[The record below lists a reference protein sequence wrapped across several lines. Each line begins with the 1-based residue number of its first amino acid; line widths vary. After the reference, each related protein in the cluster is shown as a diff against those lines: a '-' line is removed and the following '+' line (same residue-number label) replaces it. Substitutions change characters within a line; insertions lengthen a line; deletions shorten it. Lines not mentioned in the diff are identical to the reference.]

1 MKNIKYFLL
10 FVIALCVSQ
19 QNNLRREPQRVFGPR
34 IPNNQNNGFGSNFPN
49 NRFDSSFSNNPNNE
63 FDSRFLNSIGLG
75 PRFTNQKNGPISQN
89 QNTYLQPKENQLN
102 LNAQS
107 EQAIEAEFMFLEL
120 WILIENIY
128 NHMNNNCKLYSI
140 LFLNN

>member
-1 MKNIKYFLL
+1 MRHNRIIWEENLKEDLVQEFQIIKTK
-10 FVIALCVSQ
+10 
-19 QNNLRREPQRVFGPR
+19 E
-34 IPNNQNNGFGSNFPN
+34 FGSSFPN

-107 EQAIEAEFMFLEL
+107 EQAIEAEVHVFGTMDFNREHLQSHEQQL
-120 WILIENIY
+120 QALFNPLFEQLIR
-128 NHMNNNCKLYSI
+128 KLQK
-140 LFLNN
+140 LN

>member
-49 NRFDSSFSNNPNNE
+49 NRFDSSFSNNPYNG
-63 FDSRFLNSIGLG
+63 FDSRFLNSIGLSSG
-75 PRFTNQKNGPISQN
+75 FTNQKNGPIPQN
-89 QNTYLQPKENQLN
+89 QNIYLQPQENQLN
-102 LNAQS
+102 LNTQPV
-107 EQAIEAEFMFLEL
+107 QAPEAEVHVFRSMDFNGEHLDHL
-120 WILIENIY
+120 
-128 NHMNNNCKLYSI
+128 NNNYNFI
-140 LFLNN
+140 